1 MCTANHSE
9 MYYILFQ
16 QHKQTARRHSREGSN
31 FVMEVEE
38 GFLEEVTFALSFGK
52 RNGLLRDREDK
63 ERHFS
68 QR

>member
-1 MCTANHSE
+1 
-9 MYYILFQ
+9 
-16 QHKQTARRHSREGSN
+16 
-31 FVMEVEE
+31 MEVEE

-68 QR
+68 QRKQHERRYKVVEMCDILRSLCVARIYVV